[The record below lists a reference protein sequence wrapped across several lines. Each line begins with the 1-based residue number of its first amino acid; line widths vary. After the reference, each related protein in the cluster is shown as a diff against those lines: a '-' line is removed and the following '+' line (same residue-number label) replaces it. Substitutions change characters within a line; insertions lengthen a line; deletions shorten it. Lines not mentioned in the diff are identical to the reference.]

1 MLLSIFIT
9 ILCSICIILIGHHLW
24 NYLKDNY
31 SVKKTNYLVGSQIEK
46 YKNIM
51 KEIQESPEKNN
62 DDDLKADLED
72 FLCKIE
78 LNPTL

>member
-1 MLLSIFIT
+1 M
-9 ILCSICIILIGHHLW
+9 
-24 NYLKDNY
+24 KDNY

-51 KEIQESPEKNN
+51 KEIQEIPENKKE
-62 DDDLKADLED
+62 DDLKADLED

-78 LNPTL
+78 LESPL